1 MAGCPWLSVSAL
13 SSSSCPYLRTLDL
26 RWAEGVRDGQIKDLV
41 TPQGE
46 APLVILSVS
55 TSAHVQAL
63 VEALKTHMCTIFTVT
78 VLDNID
84 HTGVLP

>member
-46 APLVILSVS
+46 ASLVILSSS
-55 TSAHVQAL
+55 TCAYVWAL
-63 VEALKTHMCTIFTVT
+63 VEVLKTHMRSIFKV
-78 VLDNID
+78 IE
-84 HTGVLP
+84 